1 MSDLDTPAVDP
12 AAASRQYVEAADTLG
27 RFGRSASKLFMLKM
41 ALDLH
46 ADPMIMRKIFA
57 TAMELE
63 AYPDAIEALHR
74 IEPFLLSSESEK
86 DQNWL
91 QIARRKVLGR
101 PLVPAVIEPRLR
113 QRAPRTDSPVKGR
126 ICYVLHN
133 ALPFAS
139 GGYAT
144 RAQGLAKGLQAQG
157 FEVIGITRPG
167 FPVDTTDIRKEDVPA
182 SSNTDGISY
191 RHLVSPDRNEVKGE
205 EYVIQSAEVLKGVFQ
220 ELRPALVLAASN
232 HLTSL
237 PAQLAARALGIPFMY
252 EVRGFWEVTRISR
265 EPKFKKSLSY
275 ARFSRLEALSAIYAD
290 HVFTLT
296 TPMQE
301 ELVARGVPEQQISLL
316 PNSCDPARFAP
327 RERDLEL
334 AARLGIPPDVP
345 VIGYIGSFVQY
356 EGLDDLARACAMLA
370 RRGLDFRLLLVG
382 SEDVSSNT
390 KGPVTAAIEEAA
402 ADEALAHRLIMP
414 GRIPHDQVAAH
425 YSLIDIAP
433 FPRKPQPVTEMV
445 SPIKPLEAYAM
456 GKVVVASSVQALA
469 EMVQHNQTG
478 MLFEKGNVEA
488 LADVLQELIL
498 HPELRRSLAAV
509 GRKWVLQERTW
520 ERTAAQAREVFAH
533 FGVTP

>member
-1 MSDLDTPAVDP
+1 MNDLDTPKVDP
-12 AAASRQYVEAADTLG
+12 AEVSRQYVAAADTLG
-27 RFGRSASKLFMLKM
+27 RFGRGASKLFMLKM

-46 ADPMIMRKIFA
+46 ADPAIMRKLYGI
-57 TAMELE
+57 AMELG
-63 AYPDAIEALHR
+63 AYEDAIEVVR
-74 IEPFLLSSESEK
+74 QIEPFLTSSEK
-86 DQNWL
+86 DQRWL
-91 QIARRKVLGR
+91 RIARRKLWNR
-101 PLVPAVIEPRLR
+101 PLVPEGIEPRL
-113 QRAPRTDSPVKGR
+113 QPRAPRMDSPVQGR

-167 FPVDTTDIRKEDVPA
+167 FPVDTTEIRKEDVPET
-182 SSNTDGISY
+182 STTDGISY
-191 RHLVSPDRNEVKGE
+191 RHLVSPSRKDVRGE
-205 EYVIQSAEVLKGVFQ
+205 EYVFQSSKVLKALFQ

-237 PAQLAARALGIPFMY
+237 PAQLAARALGIPFIY
-252 EVRGFWEVTRISR
+252 EVRGFWEVTRLSR
-265 EPKFKKSLSY
+265 EPSFEESVSY
-275 ARFSRLEALSAIYAD
+275 AQLSRLEALSATYAD

-296 TPMQE
+296 APMQN
-301 ELVARGVPEQQISLL
+301 ELVARGVPEQMISLL
-316 PNSCDPARFAP
+316 PNSCDPLHFVP
-327 RERDLEL
+327 QERDTEL
-334 AARLGIPPDVP
+334 ASLLGIPPDVP

-382 SEDVSSNT
+382 SENVSTNA
-390 KGPVTAAIEEAA
+390 KGPVTALIEEAA
-402 ADEALAHRLIMP
+402 ADEALANRLIMP

-445 SPIKPLEAYAM
+445 SPMKPLEAYAM
-456 GKVVVASSVQALA
+456 GKAVVASSVQALA

-488 LADVLQELIL
+488 LANVLQELIL
-498 HPELRRSLAAV
+498 RPELRQSLAAE

-533 FGVTP
+533 FGVMP